1 MKYYF
6 LLKTN
11 NRTNQIYYSPL
22 GKAFREQAEVIKD
35 SGEKQIKAME
45 DHGKQ
50 LAESNELI
58 KNDFTIDK
66 DCVTPERQYL
76 TKFLMKGFMNF
87 II

>member
-1 MKYYF
+1 
-6 LLKTN
+6 
-11 NRTNQIYYSPL
+11 
-22 GKAFREQAEVIKD
+22 
-35 SGEKQIKAME
+35 ME